1 MADLLRLCKE
11 RSSNQRENGKGNW
24 EKMSPVV
31 PTPKSTHMLHH
42 HRKPSRQSRHVLPYL
57 SLLAAELSLQLSAV
71 VAEAVW
77 QKSCPRSTHLE
88 IFASAAPVSFC
99 SLPQR

>member
-11 RSSNQRENGKGNW
+11 RSSNQRESGKGNW

-71 VAEAVW
+71 VAEVL
-77 QKSCPRSTHLE
+77 SGSTHLE
-88 IFASAAPVSFC
+88 VFASAAPVSFC
-99 SLPQR
+99 SLPQH